1 MTGNVRM
8 QFPSNVIM
16 LEAARISR
24 ASFTPANDN
33 GPKPTNAPQN
43 GEGQNASD
51 AVKTVTVRKT
61 LDKSGVAIKI
71 KVPVSEYIGVAVST
85 SITEEGVLSSAIELV
100 HPDDDLHYQVFQE
113 IGNNDVVAEW
123 QNWGRKLQLPLF
135 IKSGDGELLPYSQK
149 VDGVVLGDTN
159 TRRRTATEAN
169 RRPRFLNRRKP
180 GNSEAS

>member
-8 QFPSNVIM
+8 QHSSNVIM
-16 LEAARISR
+16 FEAARMTR
-24 ASFTPANDN
+24 ADFTPANDN
-33 GPKPTNAPQN
+33 GPKP
-43 GEGQNASD
+43 GSD
-51 AVKTVTVRKT
+51 ASQSGDEPVKTVTVRKV
-61 LDKSGVAIKI
+61 LDKSGVTVKM

-85 SITEEGVLSSAIELV
+85 SITEDGVLSSAIELV
-100 HPDDDLHYQVFQE
+100 HTDEDLHYRVFQE

-123 QNWGRKLQLPLF
+123 QNWGRKLKLPLF

-149 VDGVVLGDTN
+149 VDGIVLGDATA
-159 TRRRTATEAN
+159 RRRTANQAN